1 MTIDLYLEDHEI
13 KRLNQGGVI
22 ALSYP
27 NGIRI
32 IIKKDIDEAPDGNKP
47 RE

>member
-13 KRLNQGGVI
+13 ERLNQGSVI

-27 NGIRI
+27 NGIRV
-32 IIKKDIDEAPDGNKP
+32 IIKKDSEEKTETEEPS
-47 RE
+47 E

>member
-1 MTIDLYLEDHEI
+1 MTIDLYLEDYEV
-13 KRLNQGGVI
+13 KRLNQGSVI
-22 ALSYP
+22 SLVYP

-32 IIKKDIDEAPDGNKP
+32 IIKKDIDDKSDEEES

>member
-1 MTIDLYLEDHEI
+1 MTIDLYLEDHEV
-13 KRLNQGGVI
+13 KRLNQWGVI

-32 IIKKDIDEAPDGNKP
+32 IIKKDIDEASDENEP

>member
-1 MTIDLYLEDHEI
+1 MTIDLYLEDYEV

-22 ALSYP
+22 SLVYP
-27 NGIRI
+27 NGFRI
-32 IIKKDIDEAPDGNKP
+32 IIKKDIDESLDREEP